1 MLKIATLLTFIMLC
15 IALILNFSRC
25 TFIDIFVGIT
35 FFGNVFIWRIFNVFL
50 MIQLNIYLVVSIII
64 DLVWEIM
71 RTIHYS
77 KNYETEMKKMRLIG
91 LILSFINIL
100 IKIVLCLIYF
110 RLSKEDQKG
119 HYLDIERDNS
129 IHVVDT

>member
-1 MLKIATLLTFIMLC
+1 MLKLASLLTLIMLV

-25 TFIDIFVGIT
+25 TFIDIFVGVT
-35 FFGNVFIWRIFNVFL
+35 FFGNIYVWRIFNLFL
-50 MIQLNIYLVVSIII
+50 MIQLNIYLIVSIII

-71 RTIHYS
+71 RTIHFS

-100 IKIVLCLIYF
+100 IKIILCWIYF
-110 RLSKEDQKG
+110 KLSKEDQKG
-119 HYLDIERDNS
+119 HYLDIERENS